1 VKKIDGAMKAFK
13 SEASK
18 ETKDK
23 YEKEF
28 NVDIKHKILSD
39 WLKSK
44 GMKAGR
50 KTRKSKK
57 TRRGTRRN

>member
-1 VKKIDGAMKAFK
+1 MKAFK

-44 GMKAGR
+44 GKEGGR

-57 TRRGTRRN
+57 TRRGTRRS